1 MKKLTYITD
10 LDRKPG
16 GGGSYAVNWHIQ
28 QQLGKHFELHTPAPI
43 FPVASFWEKSLSR
56 LQRHLLH
63 KPSRFFYFSPKTLD
77 SNATRAAECFGENAD
92 AVFFRSATRWCHCRP
107 EIPYFI
113 YLDIVFHT
121 FFENTF
127 NPKDFL
133 AADLGRIYQSE
144 ARFLEGAS
152 AVFFESKWGLRKARE
167 AYSLA
172 GEHYVVAGRGG
183 ALEPPLEDRWTG
195 KPLIILSI
203 AMNFEQKGG
212 DIIFKAFEQLRI
224 RHPDLRWH
232 IVGGRPN
239 GNWEAVDGI
248 FYEGL
253 LDPENSADL
262 ARYCHLLSQAFLL
275 VHPTREDTNPLV
287 LTEAAYFGCPTI
299 SVNRFAIPELV
310 LDGKTGLLLDWP
322 VNVNQLTDVIH
333 RLIESPELYREM
345 RKAAFEFSRSECSWN
360 QIGNRMAG
368 VIGGLLEQRGKH

>member
-1 MKKLTYITD
+1 MKKLSYITD
-10 LDRKPG
+10 LVCKPG
-16 GGGSYAVNWHIQ
+16 GGGSYVVNWHIQ
-28 QQLGKHFELHTPAPI
+28 QQLGQHFELHTPP
-43 FPVASFWEKSLSR
+43 PVLPVVSSWGKSLSR

-63 KPSRFFYFSPKTLD
+63 KPSRFFYFSSKTLD
-77 SNATRAAECFGENAD
+77 SNATKVAEYFGENAD

-152 AVFFESKWGLRKARE
+152 AVFFESEWGLRKARE
-167 AYSLA
+167 AYSLS

-183 ALEPPLEDRWTG
+183 ALEPPLDDRWTG
-195 KPLIILSI
+195 KPLIILSV

-212 DIIFKAFEQLRI
+212 DIIFKAFEQLRS

-232 IVGGRPN
+232 IVGGPPS
-239 GNWEAVDGI
+239 GNWKAIDGI
-248 FYEGL
+248 VYEGFL
-253 LDPENSADL
+253 NPDNREDL
-262 ARYCHLLSQAFLL
+262 ERYRTLLSQVFVLA
-275 VHPTREDTNPLV
+275 HPTREDTNPLV
-287 LTEAAYFGCPTI
+287 LTEAAYFGCPSI

-310 LDGKTGLLLDWP
+310 IDGRTGVLLDWP
-322 VNVNQLTDVIH
+322 AQPAGLADAIH
-333 RLIESPELYREM
+333 CLIESPAEYRQM
-345 RKAAFEFSRSECSWN
+345 RRAAFEFSRSEFNWN
-360 QIGNRMAG
+360 TIGDLMAQSMG
-368 VIGGLLEQRGKH
+368 AALA